1 MYHLQISVRLPKGQ
15 EGIMQDNELFETI
28 ELARAAAENSI
39 QTGIWTGPDNLVLI
53 SATSITAIS
62 IMGDLIVPGP
72 GGSAPEM
79 Q

>member
-1 MYHLQISVRLPKGQ
+1 MYHLLISVRLP
-15 EGIMQDNELFETI
+15 EGKEGMMQDSEQFETI
-28 ELARAAAENSI
+28 ELARAAAENSA

-53 SATSITAIS
+53 TPRSITAIS
-62 IMGDLIVPGP
+62 IAGDLIVPGP